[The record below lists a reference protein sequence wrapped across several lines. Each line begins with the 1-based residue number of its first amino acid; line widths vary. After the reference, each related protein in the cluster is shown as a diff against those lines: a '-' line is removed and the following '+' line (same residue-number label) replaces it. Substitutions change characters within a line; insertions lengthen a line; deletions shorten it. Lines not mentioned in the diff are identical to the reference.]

1 MTVCIWL
8 RWLLGLGRLG
18 CIPPGCASTAAP
30 STQLRSTGL
39 SPASCWMLS
48 LGRPELATVV
58 LAVVRGLL
66 LDLAATGDSARTH
79 QAFNDFLT
87 TIDNA

>member
-1 MTVCIWL
+1 
-8 RWLLGLGRLG
+8 
-18 CIPPGCASTAAP
+18 
-30 STQLRSTGL
+30 
-39 SPASCWMLS
+39 MLS